1 MTEISKYKGYWAS
14 GALCHTGKDALGRSG
29 VKDDRMR
36 LDISYHSIFQRAVLA
51 LGLIGLLA
59 AAGCGD
65 KGPKINVV
73 NGSVNVDS
81 KPAAG
86 VMVVFC
92 PVNAPPE
99 IQRMRP
105 FGITQADGKFQLTAA
120 KKGDGAPTGQF
131 KVLFQWPTSAND
143 TGAGVQLG
151 ADRFQGRFMNL
162 EKTQFTVD
170 IKPGE
175 NDLPPFELKS
185 K

>member
-1 MTEISKYKGYWAS
+1 MGLWA
-14 GALCHTGKDALGRSG
+14 LRHTGKDALGRSG

-36 LDISYHSIFQRAVLA
+36 FVIFHESTSRRAFLA

-59 AAGCGD
+59 ATGCVD
-65 KGPKINVV
+65 KGPKINLV
-73 NGSVNVDS
+73 NGSVNVDG

-86 VMVVFC
+86 VMVIFC
-92 PVNAPPE
+92 PVNGPPE

-131 KVLFQWPTSAND
+131 KVLFQWPVSSNE
-143 TGAGVQLG
+143 TGAGIQMG

-162 EKTQFTVD
+162 EKSQVTVD

-175 NDLPPFELKS
+175 NNLPPFELKS